1 MQIFLQSL
9 ASRTVA
15 LDVRPTDTLRDLQR
29 AVQHRV
35 DPVPPHRQRLVFAG
49 HQLDD
54 PAKTLADYRVRPG
67 ATLRLALR
75 LRGGIDFQNRAGSKF
90 GGGGVMSEQHAA
102 AERRERLRKLALE
115 TIDLAKDPYF
125 LKNHLGTF
133 ECKLC
138 LTLHTTEGNYLA
150 HTQGKRHQNNLGRRA
165 AREEKMGLAAKAPAA
180 AAAAAA
186 QQHQQQQQQQ
196 QAAIKIGRPG
206 YKVTKSRDL
215 RTKQRTLLFEV
226 DYPQA
231 ENQPRHRFMSTFEQR
246 VEAADQPRHRFMSTF
261 EQRVE
266 PPDKAFQ
273 FLLFACEPYETVAFK
288 IPNEPLDKREGAFLT
303 NWDPDGKTFTLRLSL
318 ADPAAL
324 AADAERKRAATDA
337 AGRAGAPK
345 RRVLAADA
353 GVVH

>member
-196 QAAIKIGRPG
+196 AAIKIGRPG
-206 YKVTKSRDL
+206 YKVTKSRDPQ
-215 RTKQRTLLFEV
+215 TNQRTLLFEV
-226 DYPQA
+226 DYPQ
-231 ENQPRHRFMSTFEQR
+231 
-246 VEAADQPRHRFMSTF
+246 AADQPRHRFMSTF

>member
-1 MQIFLQSL
+1 
-9 ASRTVA
+9 
-15 LDVRPTDTLRDLQR
+15 
-29 AVQHRV
+29 
-35 DPVPPHRQRLVFAG
+35 
-49 HQLDD
+49 
-54 PAKTLADYRVRPG
+54 
-67 ATLRLALR
+67 
-75 LRGGIDFQNRAGSKF
+75 
-90 GGGGVMSEQHAA
+90 MSEQHAA

-180 AAAAAA
+180 AAAA
-186 QQHQQQQQQQ
+186 QQHQQQQQ

-206 YKVTKSRDL
+206 YKVTKSRDPQ
-215 RTKQRTLLFEV
+215 TNQRTLLFEV
-226 DYPQA
+226 DYPQ
-231 ENQPRHRFMSTFEQR
+231 
-246 VEAADQPRHRFMSTF
+246 AADQPRHRFMSTF

>member
-180 AAAAAA
+180 AAAAA
-186 QQHQQQQQQQ
+186 QQHQQQQQ

-206 YKVTKSRDL
+206 YKVTKSRDPQ
-215 RTKQRTLLFEV
+215 TNQRTLLFEV
-226 DYPQA
+226 DYPQ
-231 ENQPRHRFMSTFEQR
+231 
-246 VEAADQPRHRFMSTF
+246 AADQPRHRFMSTF

>member
-180 AAAAAA
+180 AAAAA
-186 QQHQQQQQQQ
+186 QQHQQQQQQ

-206 YKVTKSRDL
+206 YKVTKSRDPQ
-215 RTKQRTLLFEV
+215 TNQRTLLFEV
-226 DYPQA
+226 DYPQ
-231 ENQPRHRFMSTFEQR
+231 
-246 VEAADQPRHRFMSTF
+246 AADQPRHRFMSTF

>member
-186 QQHQQQQQQQ
+186 QQQQQQQ

-206 YKVTKSRDL
+206 YKVTKSRDPQ
-215 RTKQRTLLFEV
+215 TNQRTLLFEV
-226 DYPQA
+226 DYPQ
-231 ENQPRHRFMSTFEQR
+231 
-246 VEAADQPRHRFMSTF
+246 AADQPRHRFMSTF

>member
-186 QQHQQQQQQQ
+186 QQHQQQQQQ
-196 QAAIKIGRPG
+196 AAIKIGRPG
-206 YKVTKSRDL
+206 YKVTKSRDPQ
-215 RTKQRTLLFEV
+215 TNQRTLLFEV
-226 DYPQA
+226 DYPQ
-231 ENQPRHRFMSTFEQR
+231 
-246 VEAADQPRHRFMSTF
+246 AADQPRHRFMSTF

>member
-180 AAAAAA
+180 AAAAAQQ
-186 QQHQQQQQQQ
+186 QQHQQQQQ

-206 YKVTKSRDL
+206 YKVTKSRDPQ
-215 RTKQRTLLFEV
+215 TNQRTLLFEV
-226 DYPQA
+226 DYPQ
-231 ENQPRHRFMSTFEQR
+231 
-246 VEAADQPRHRFMSTF
+246 AADQPRHRFMSTF

>member
-180 AAAAAA
+180 AAAA
-186 QQHQQQQQQQ
+186 QQHQQQQQ

-206 YKVTKSRDL
+206 YKVTKSRDPQ
-215 RTKQRTLLFEV
+215 TNQRTLLFEV
-226 DYPQA
+226 DYPQ
-231 ENQPRHRFMSTFEQR
+231 
-246 VEAADQPRHRFMSTF
+246 AADQPRHRFMSTF

>member
-186 QQHQQQQQQQ
+186 AQQHQQQQQQ

-206 YKVTKSRDL
+206 YKVTKSRDPQ
-215 RTKQRTLLFEV
+215 TNQRTLLFEV
-226 DYPQA
+226 DYPQ
-231 ENQPRHRFMSTFEQR
+231 
-246 VEAADQPRHRFMSTF
+246 AADQPRHRFMSTF

>member
-186 QQHQQQQQQQ
+186 QQQQQQQQQ

-206 YKVTKSRDL
+206 YKVTKSRDPQ
-215 RTKQRTLLFEV
+215 TNQRTLLFEV
-226 DYPQA
+226 DYPQ
-231 ENQPRHRFMSTFEQR
+231 
-246 VEAADQPRHRFMSTF
+246 AADQPRHRFMSTF

>member
-1 MQIFLQSL
+1 MQIFLRSL
-9 ASRTVA
+9 TSRTVA
-15 LDVRPTDTLRDLQR
+15 LDVQPGDTVHDLQR
-29 AVQHRV
+29 AIQHQV
-35 DPVPPHRQRLVFAG
+35 DAVPPHRQRLAFNTTA
-49 HQLDD
+49 LDD
-54 PAKTLADYRVRPG
+54 PAKTLRDYRVTPG
-67 ATLRLALR
+67 ATLRLALG
-75 LRGGIDFQNRAGSKF
+75 LRGGIDFQHRAGSKF
-90 GGGGVMSEQHAA
+90 GGGGVMSEQQAA
-102 AERRERLRKLALE
+102 ADRKERLRKLALE
-115 TIDLAKDPYF
+115 TVDLNKDPYF

-186 QQHQQQQQQQ
+186 APQHQQHQQQ

-206 YKVTKSRDL
+206 SQGTKSRDPQ
-215 RTKQRTLLFEV
+215 TNQRTLLFEV
-226 DYPQA
+226 DYPQ
-231 ENQPRHRFMSTFEQR
+231 
-246 VEAADQPRHRFMSTF
+246 AADQPRHRFMSTF

>member
-186 QQHQQQQQQQ
+186 AQQHQQQQQ

-206 YKVTKSRDL
+206 YKVTKSRDPQ
-215 RTKQRTLLFEV
+215 TNQRTLLFEV
-226 DYPQA
+226 DYPQ
-231 ENQPRHRFMSTFEQR
+231 
-246 VEAADQPRHRFMSTF
+246 AADQPRHRFMSTF